1 MARAAAPLLRRSTH
15 ARRISPLS
23 PNVMT
28 ANSRT
33 TTSWRAAIWPEA
45 FRPWFY
51 KHASVG
57 LIFQYLENYDEN
69 AGRQRIKNL
78 CDYLQ
83 SMQEK

>member
-1 MARAAAPLLRRSTH
+1 
-15 ARRISPLS
+15 
-23 PNVMT
+23 
-28 ANSRT
+28 
-33 TTSWRAAIWPEA
+33 
-45 FRPWFY
+45 
-51 KHASVG
+51 VG